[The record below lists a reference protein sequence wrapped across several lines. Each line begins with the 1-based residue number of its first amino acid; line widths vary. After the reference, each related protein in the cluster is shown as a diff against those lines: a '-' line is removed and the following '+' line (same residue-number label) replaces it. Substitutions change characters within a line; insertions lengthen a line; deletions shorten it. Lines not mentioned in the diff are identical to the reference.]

1 MGRDKALLPWGE
13 GTVLDAVTEAVR
25 TAVGEVVLVAPEGR
39 YVGFGGRVISDR
51 RPEMGPL
58 AGIES
63 ALGDSGAEWTL
74 VVACD
79 MPRLTA
85 ALLGRL
91 LATVE
96 RCDFDC
102 VVPATQDGRLHPLA
116 AVYHRRCLPVFA
128 AALAAGT
135 RRVLDAV
142 ARLRV
147 MRWPVAT
154 EDECLLANVNTA
166 EEWQTLLQS
175 EGEGH

>member
-1 MGRDKALLPWGE
+1 MGRDKALLPWGD
-13 GTVLDAVTEAVR
+13 GTVLDAVTQAVL

-39 YVGFGGRVISDR
+39 YAGFGGRVINDR

-63 ALGDSGAEWTL
+63 ALEDSEAEWTL

-79 MPRLTA
+79 MPRLTGDW
-85 ALLGRL
+85 LSRL
-91 LATVE
+91 LVTAE

-102 VVPATQDGRLHPLA
+102 VVPATGDGRLHPLA

-128 AALAAGT
+128 AALAEGT

-142 ARLRV
+142 GRVRV
-147 MRWPVAT
+147 MRWPVAAR
-154 EDECLLANVNTA
+154 EECLLANVNTA

-175 EGEGH
+175 EGEEY